1 MLTLVTVNYQDPS
14 PTLRLIEDL
23 QHQTSGNF
31 SLVIV
36 DNASA
41 PEHKQLLRDATE
53 QLSFHC
59 IVLWNDT
66 NAGFAGGTNKGLQY
80 AQGTDAEW
88 ILIINNDTRVD
99 TSFIADLATRIAGL
113 SSGIFGLPL
122 VEHGKR
128 IVSGTVAWLRT
139 ELEHT
144 TEAPTLN
151 SYIIGAAILI
161 DRATLATLGYLDERY
176 FLYFEDVAYT
186 LNARRQGIH
195 IGFLPTPVVTHTPS
209 QSTSKLSTP
218 LLLRYHMRNAILLNQ
233 TFGPW
238 WVRIATPPWALG
250 VIVRNVVK
258 YLCIPSVRPQAHALI
273 LGSWDGLTHRYGIL
287 H

>member
-23 QHQTSGNF
+23 SRQTSGNF

-41 PEHKQLLRDATE
+41 PEHQHRLRDATE
-53 QLSFHC
+53 QLPFPC
-59 IVLWNDT
+59 VVLWNDV

-80 AQGTDAEW
+80 AQGVSAEW
-88 ILIINNDTRVD
+88 ALIINNDTRVD
-99 TSFIADLATRIAGL
+99 ASFIADLTTQIAGL

-122 VEHGKR
+122 IEHGKR

-144 TEAPTLN
+144 TEAPTPN

-161 DRATLATLGYLDERY
+161 DRATLATLGHLDERY

-186 LNARRQGIH
+186 LNARRQGINV
-195 IGFLPTPVVTHTPS
+195 GFLPSPVVTHTPS
-209 QSTSKLSTP
+209 QSTSKLSSP
-218 LLLRYHMRNAILLNQ
+218 LLLRYHMRNAILMNQ

-238 WVRIATPPWALG
+238 WIRLATPLWALG

-258 YLCIPSVRPQAHALI
+258 YLCIPSVRPQARALI
-273 LGSWDGLTHRYGIL
+273 LGSWDGLTHRYGII

>member
-23 QHQTSGNF
+23 HRQPSGNF

-41 PEHKQLLRDATE
+41 PEHKQRLRDATE
-53 QLSFHC
+53 QLPFPC
-59 IVLWNDT
+59 VVLWNDE
-66 NAGFAGGTNKGLQY
+66 NAGFAGGTNKGLRH
-80 AQGTDAEW
+80 AQGAGAEW

-99 TSFIADLATRIAGL
+99 ASFIADLTTRTTGL

-122 VEHGKR
+122 V
-128 IVSGTVAWLRT
+128 SGTVAWLRT
-139 ELEHT
+139 ELKHDT
-144 TEAPTLN
+144 GAPTPN

-161 DRATLATLGYLDERY
+161 DRTTLATLGYLDERY

-186 LNARRQGIH
+186 LKARRQGIH
-195 IGFLPTPVVTHTPS
+195 VDFLPSPIVTHTPS
-209 QSTSKLSTP
+209 QSTSKLSSP
-218 LLLRYHMRNAILLNQ
+218 ILLRYHMRNAILLNQ
-233 TFGPW
+233 SLGPL
-238 WVRIATPPWALG
+238 WVRIATPLWALG
-250 VIVRNVVK
+250 VIMRNVVK
-258 YLCIPSVRPQAHALI
+258 YLCIPSVRPQARALM
-273 LGSWDGLTHRYGIL
+273 LGSWDGLTHHYGIL

>member
-23 QHQTSGNF
+23 NHQTSHNF
-31 SLVIV
+31 SLVII

-41 PEHKQLLRDATE
+41 PEHKNHLRDAAD
-53 QLSFHC
+53 QLQFPC
-59 IVLWNDT
+59 VLLWNDT
-66 NAGFAGGTNKGLQY
+66 NTGFAGGTNKGLKH
-80 AQGTDAEW
+80 ALEMGTEW
-88 ILIINNDTRVD
+88 TLIINNDTRVD
-99 TSFIADLATRIAGL
+99 ASFIADLTTQIAGL

-128 IVSGTVAWLRT
+128 IVSGKVQWLRT
-139 ELEHT
+139 ELGHD
-144 TEAPTLN
+144 TEAPTAH
-151 SYIIGAAILI
+151 SYIIGASILI
-161 DRATLATLGYLDERY
+161 DRTTLATLGYLDERY

-186 LNARRQGIH
+186 LQARRMNIH
-195 IGFLPTPVVTHTPS
+195 VDFLSTPFVTHTPS
-209 QSTSKLSTP
+209 QSTSKLSSP

-238 WVRIATPPWALG
+238 WVRIITPLWALG

-258 YLCIPSVRPQAHALI
+258 YLCIPSVRPQARALI
-273 LGSWDGLTHRYGIL
+273 LGAWDGLTHRYGIL